1 MTKWYSVVPVIL
13 FFAALKLSDYSF
25 VESIEYTYYDQ
36 LQRNHEITKVNDI
49 VLVNIDEKA
58 IEKEGQYPWARNTIS
73 EYIDKSPINSLIVS
87 TIIWSEQDR
96 FAGDKAL
103 SESLSQKAVVLA
115 SAPTRQTT
123 TNDLGIYANV
133 STFGKATETLIDY
146 SGLLTPIPELAQMA
160 MGVGAVSAEVDQP
173 SGVLRRVPL
182 LVSING
188 QPYPSLGLDTVRVF
202 LGEPSYTVKYNEL
215 GMEWVRLG
223 RQDPITTQP
232 TAELPIA
239 FWHEFEQISILD
251 PMPEGKV
258 LIFGVTA
265 EGYSNPVATP
275 MGAMYPHE
283 IQAQQIYTLMSG
295 VEILRPDYTRF
306 IELLMI
312 LLACTGI
319 LIAVYR
325 LGTVWACVVSI
336 TLLGASPAL
345 GYYAWTTNYFFL
357 DIIWPTVAG
366 IVVFAQSSFNKYY
379 TTYKLKEQIKKQF
392 GTYLSPAMV
401 QKLQDDPTLLK
412 LGGETRY
419 MTFLFCDIRGFTPI
433 SEQYKT
439 NPQGLTELVNR
450 FLSPMTDIIMNNE
463 GTIDK
468 YMGDC
473 IMAFWNAPLDVEEQE
488 KMAVKTSVEMYEG
501 LETLNAELES
511 EGLLPINIGVGINTG
526 SVVVGNMGSD
536 QRFDYSVLGDAVNLA
551 ARLEGQTKGYGVKT
565 IVGEDTAKE
574 LGDDY
579 AILEIDKLA
588 VKGKTEGVTIYS
600 VLGDFDWWNSNSHI
614 AMESQ
619 QHDKMIDMYRR
630 KQFDH
635 ASALCE
641 QLRGCFLGE
650 MSDYYDIWIDR
661 CEEMKTKDLPEDW
674 DGTYIATTK

>member
-1 MTKWYSVVPVIL
+1 MTKWWSVLPII
-13 FFAALKLSDYSF
+13 FIFCALKVTESDF
-25 VESIEYTYYDQ
+25 VKSIEYTYYDQ
-36 LQRNHEITKVNDI
+36 LQRGHQTTKVNDI
-49 VLVNIDEKA
+49 VLVNIDENA
-58 IEKEGQYPWARNTIS
+58 IEKEGQYPWPRNIIAK
-73 EYIDKSPINSLIVS
+73 YIENAPINSLLVS
-87 TIIWSEQDR
+87 TMIWSEPDR
-96 FAGDKAL
+96 FAGDKEL
-103 SESLSQKAVVLA
+103 SESLSRKALVLA

-123 TNDLGIYANV
+123 TSDLGIYANV
-133 STFGKATETLIDY
+133 STFGKPTSTLIDY
-146 SGLLTPIPELAQMA
+146 SGILPPIQDLAQFA

-182 LVSING
+182 IVSING

-202 LGEPSYTVKYNEL
+202 LGEPSYTIKNNEL
-215 GMEWVRLG
+215 GVEWIRLG

-232 TAELPIA
+232 TSELPVA

-265 EGYSNPVATP
+265 EGYSNPVPTP
-275 MGAMYPHE
+275 TGPMYPHE

-306 IELLMI
+306 LELLMI
-312 LLACTGI
+312 LIACTGI

-325 LGTVWACVVSI
+325 LGTIGACITSI
-336 TLLGASPAL
+336 ALLGASPAI
-345 GYYAWTTNYFFL
+345 GYYAWTNSYFFL

-366 IVVFAQSSFNKYY
+366 VVVFAQSSFNKYY

-401 QKLQDDPTLLK
+401 QKLQDDPSLLR
-412 LGGETRY
+412 LGGETRN

-450 FLSPMTDIIMNNE
+450 FLTPMTDIIMENE

-473 IMAFWNAPLDVEEQE
+473 IMAFWNAPLDVQYQE
-488 KMAVKTSVEMYEG
+488 YMAVKTSVEMYKH
-501 LETLNAELES
+501 LDTLNAELES

-526 SVVVGNMGSD
+526 EVVVGNMGSN

-551 ARLEGQTKGYGVKT
+551 ARLEGQTKSYGVKT
-565 IVGEDTAKE
+565 LIGEDTKTQLNEEYFTLE
-574 LGDDY
+574 LDN
-579 AILEIDKLA
+579 LA
-588 VKGKTEGVTIYS
+588 VKGKTEPVKIYT
-600 VLGDFDWWNSNSHI
+600 VLTE
-614 AMESQ
+614 A
-619 QHDKMIDMYRR
+619 IDVEIEMHEQMMRAYYA
-630 KQFDH
+630 KQFDQ
-635 ASALCE
+635 AIAFCE
-641 QLRGCFLGE
+641 DLKRCFKGE
-650 MSDYYDIWIDR
+650 IADYYRMWQDR
-661 CEEMKTKDLPEDW
+661 CRSLDNTLDKDKPW
-674 DGTYIATTK
+674 DGVYVATSK

>member
-1 MTKWYSVVPVIL
+1 MTKWWSVIPVIVL
-13 FFAALKLSDYSF
+13 FAFLKVSQNDF
-25 VESIEYTYYDQ
+25 VQSVEYAYYDE
-36 LQRNHEITKVNDI
+36 LQRNHEVTAVQDI

-58 IEKEGQYPWARNTIS
+58 IEEEGQYPWPRKTVAK
-73 EYIDKSPINSLIVS
+73 YINQAPNSSLLVS
-87 TIIWSEQDR
+87 TMIWSEPDR
-96 FAGDKAL
+96 FAGDKEL
-103 SESLSQKAVVLA
+103 SMSLSQKAVILA
-115 SAPTRQTT
+115 AAPTRQTT

-133 STFGKATETLIDY
+133 STFGKPTSTLIDY
-146 SGLLTPIPELAQMA
+146 SGLLAPITELAQMS

-202 LGEPSYTVKYNEL
+202 LGEPSYTVKNNEL

-232 TAELPIA
+232 TAELPVA
-239 FWHEFEQISILD
+239 FWHKFETISILD

-265 EGYSNPVATP
+265 EGVANPVATP

-295 VEILRPDYTRF
+295 IEILRPDYTRF

-312 LLACTGI
+312 VLACAGI
-319 LIAVYR
+319 LLAVYR
-325 LGTVWACVVSI
+325 LGTIWACVVSVG
-336 TLLGASPAL
+336 LLSASPAL

-357 DIIWPTVAG
+357 DIVWPTVAG
-366 IVVFAQSSFNKYY
+366 VVVFAQSSFNKYY

-401 QKLQDDPTLLK
+401 QKLQDDPDLLK
-412 LGGETRY
+412 LGGETKY

-450 FLSPMTDIIMNNE
+450 FLSPMTDIIMDNE

-488 KMAVKTSVEMYEG
+488 KKATKASVEMYEH
-501 LETLNAELES
+501 LEVLNEELES

-565 IVGEDTAKE
+565 IVGEDTAKK
-574 LGDDY
+574 LYDDY
-579 AILEIDKLA
+579 AVLELDKIA
-588 VKGKTEGVTIYS
+588 VKGKTEGVRIYT
-600 VLGDFDWWNSNSHI
+600 VLGDFNWWNENSHL
-614 AMESQ
+614 AMEEQ
-619 QHDKMIDMYRR
+619 QHEKMIKLYRNQ
-630 KQFDH
+630 KFDH
-635 ASALCE
+635 AINLCE
-641 QLRGCFLGE
+641 QLKSAFLGE
-650 MSDYYDIWIDR
+650 MSDYYAIWIDR
-661 CEEMKTKDLPEDW
+661 CEEMKSKNLPEDW
-674 DGTYIATTK
+674 DGTYVATTK

>member
-13 FFAALKLSDYSF
+13 LFAFLKVSQSDF
-25 VESIEYTYYDQ
+25 VQSIEYTYYDQ

-239 FWHEFEQISILD
+239 FWHEFESISILD

-325 LGTVWACVVSI
+325 LGTVWACVVSVA
-336 TLLGASPAL
+336 LLSASPAL

-357 DIIWPTVAG
+357 DIVWPTVAG
-366 IVVFAQSSFNKYY
+366 VVVFAQSSFNKYY

-401 QKLQDDPTLLK
+401 QKLQDDPTLLR
-412 LGGETRY
+412 LGGETRN

-439 NPQGLTELVNR
+439 DPQGLTSLVNR
-450 FLSPMTDIIMNNE
+450 FLTPMTDIIMDNE

-473 IMAFWNAPLDVEEQE
+473 IMAFWNAPLDVAHQE
-488 KMAVKTSVEMYEG
+488 YCAVKTSIQMYEH
-501 LETLNAELES
+501 LEVLNEELES
-511 EGLLPINIGVGINTG
+511 EGLLPINIGIGINTG
-526 SVVVGNMGSD
+526 EVVVGNMGSN

-551 ARLEGQTKGYGVKT
+551 ARLEGQTKSYGVKT
-565 IVGEDTAKE
+565 LIGEDTKSE
-574 LGDDY
+574 LNDEFVT
-579 AILEIDKLA
+579 LELDNLA
-588 VKGKTEGVTIYS
+588 VKGKTEPVTIYT
-600 VLGDFDWWNSNSHI
+600 VLGTTKSLDENTAYHVEVKVHEEMMKLYK
-614 AMESQ
+614 A
-619 QHDKMIDMYRR
+619 
-630 KQFDH
+630 KQFDI
-635 ASALCE
+635 SLS
-641 QLRGCFLGE
+641 LNDP
-650 MSDYYDIWIDR
+650 S
-661 CEEMKTKDLPEDW
+661 
-674 DGTYIATTK
+674 

>member
-1 MTKWYSVVPVIL
+1 MTKWWSVVPVIL
-13 FFAALKLSDYSF
+13 LFAFLKVSQSDF
-25 VESIEYTYYDQ
+25 VQSIEYTYYDQ
-36 LQRNHEITKVNDI
+36 LQKNHVKSTVNDI

-73 EYIDKSPINSLIVS
+73 KYIDKSPINSLLVS
-87 TIIWSEQDR
+87 TIIWSEPDR
-96 FAGDKAL
+96 FLGDQEL
-103 SESLSQKAVVLA
+103 SRSLSQKAVILA

-123 TNDLGIYANV
+123 TTDLGIYANV

-146 SGLLTPIPELAQMA
+146 SGLLAPIPELAQMS

-202 LGEPSYTVKYNEL
+202 LGEPSYTIKNNEL
-215 GMEWVRLG
+215 GVEWIRLG

-232 TAELPIA
+232 TAELPVA
-239 FWHEFEQISILD
+239 FWHEFESISILD
-251 PMPEGKV
+251 PLPEGKV
-258 LIFGVTA
+258 LILGVTA
-265 EGYSNPVATP
+265 EGVSNPVPTP
-275 MGAMYPHE
+275 LGPMYPHE

-295 VEILRPDYTRF
+295 IEILRPDYTRF

-312 LLACTGI
+312 ILACTGI

-325 LGTVWACVVSI
+325 LGTVWACVVSVG
-336 TLLGASPAL
+336 LLGASPAL

-366 IVVFAQSSFNKYY
+366 IVVFAQASFNKYY

-401 QKLQDDPTLLK
+401 QKLQDDPSLLK
-412 LGGETRY
+412 LGGETRN

-450 FLSPMTDIIMNNE
+450 FLTPMTDIIMDNE

-473 IMAFWNAPLDVEEQE
+473 IMAFWNAPLDVRYQE
-488 KMAVKTSVEMYEG
+488 YMAVKTSVEMYKH
-501 LETLNAELES
+501 LEILNEELES

-526 SVVVGNMGSD
+526 EVVVGNMGSN

-551 ARLEGQTKGYGVKT
+551 ARLEGQTKSYGVKT
-565 IVGEDTAKE
+565 IIGEETKIALNEEYYTLE
-574 LGDDY
+574 L
-579 AILEIDKLA
+579 DKIA
-588 VKGKTEGVTIYS
+588 VKGKTEPVLIYT
-600 VLGDFDWWNSNSHI
+600 VLEEANAVEIEMHEEMMKAYKSQEFD
-614 AMESQ
+614 
-619 QHDKMIDMYRR
+619 
-630 KQFDH
+630 
-635 ASALCE
+635 SAIKFCE
-641 QLRGCFLGE
+641 DLKRCFSGE
-650 MSDYYDIWIDR
+650 MSEYYAIWQDR
-661 CEEMKTKDLPEDW
+661 CRDCIGNVPEDW

>member
-1 MTKWYSVVPVIL
+1 MTRWWSVVPVIVL
-13 FFAALKLSDYSF
+13 FAFLKISQSDF
-25 VESIEYTYYDQ
+25 VQSIEYSYYDQ
-36 LQRNHEITKVNDI
+36 LQRNHDITKVDDI

-58 IEKEGQYPWARNTIS
+58 IEKEGQYPWPRQTVAK
-73 EYIDKSPINSLIVS
+73 YIDQAPNNSLLVS
-87 TIIWSEQDR
+87 TMIWSENDR
-96 FAGDKAL
+96 FAGDQEL
-103 SESLSQKAVVLA
+103 SQSLSQKAVVLA

-123 TNDLGIYANV
+123 TNELGIYANV
-133 STFGKATETLIDY
+133 STFGKPSTTLIDY

-182 LVSING
+182 LVSIND

-202 LGEPSYTVKYNEL
+202 LGEPSYTVKNNAL

-232 TAELPIA
+232 TAELPVA
-239 FWHEFEQISILD
+239 FWHEFETISILD

-265 EGYSNPVATP
+265 EGVANPVATP

-312 LLACTGI
+312 ILVCSGILLAVYKLGTLGALI
-319 LIAVYR
+319 GSGLLLASPIAV
-325 LGTVWACVVSI
+325 
-336 TLLGASPAL
+336 
-345 GYYAWTTNYFFL
+345 GYYAWNNAYFFL
-357 DIIWPTVAG
+357 DIVWPSIAG

-401 QKLQDDPTLLK
+401 QKLQDDPTLLR

-501 LETLNAELES
+501 LETLNAELEE

-565 IVGEDTAKE
+565 IIGSDTAKE

-579 AILEIDKLA
+579 AILEIDKIA

-619 QHDKMIDMYRR
+619 QHDKMINMYRR

-635 ASALCE
+635 ASLLCE
-641 QLRGCFLGE
+641 QLRGCFLGQ
-650 MSDYYDIWIDR
+650 MTDYYDIWIDR

-674 DGTYIATTK
+674 DGTYIATSK

>member
-1 MTKWYSVVPVIL
+1 MTRWWSVVPVIVL
-13 FFAALKLSDYSF
+13 FAFLKISQSDF
-25 VESIEYTYYDQ
+25 VQSIEYSYYDQ
-36 LQRNHEITKVNDI
+36 LQRNHDITKVDDI

-58 IEKEGQYPWARNTIS
+58 IEKEGQYPWPRQTVAK
-73 EYIDKSPINSLIVS
+73 YIDQAPNNSLLVS
-87 TIIWSEQDR
+87 TMIWSEKDR
-96 FAGDKAL
+96 FAGDQEL
-103 SESLSQKAVVLA
+103 SQSLSQKAVVLA
-115 SAPTRQTT
+115 SAPTHQTT
-123 TNDLGIYANV
+123 TTELGIYANV
-133 STFGKATETLIDY
+133 STFGKPSTTLIDY

-182 LVSING
+182 LVSIND

-202 LGEPSYTVKYNEL
+202 LGEPSYTIKNNEL

-232 TAELPIA
+232 TSELPVA

-251 PMPEGKV
+251 PLPEGKV

-401 QKLQDDPTLLK
+401 QKLQDDPTLLR

-439 NPQGLTELVNR
+439 NPQGLTSLVNR
-450 FLSPMTDIIMNNE
+450 FLTPMTDIIMDNE

-473 IMAFWNAPLDVEEQE
+473 IFAFWNAPLDVEEQE
-488 KMAVKTSVEMYEG
+488 RLAVKTSIEMYEG
-501 LETLNAELES
+501 LDMLNKELES

-526 SVVVGNMGSD
+526 ECVVGNMGSD

-551 ARLEGQTKGYGVKT
+551 ARLEGQTKSYGVKT
-565 IVGEDTAKE
+565 IIGHDTMTEIHDEYVTLE
-574 LGDDY
+574 LDN
-579 AILEIDKLA
+579 IA
-588 VKGKTEGVTIYS
+588 VKGKEEPAKIYT
-600 VLGDFDWWNSNSHI
+600 VLGTYDWWNSNSHI

-619 QHDKMIDMYRR
+619 QHEKMMEMY
-630 KQFDH
+630 KSQQFDH
-635 ASALCE
+635 AINLCE
-641 QLRGCFLGE
+641 QLKGCFLGQ
-650 MSDYYDIWIDR
+650 MSDYYDIWIER
-661 CEEMKTKDLPEDW
+661 CNDCKGNVPEDW

>member
-1 MTKWYSVVPVIL
+1 MTRWWSVVPVIVL
-13 FFAALKLSDYSF
+13 FAFLKISQSDF
-25 VESIEYTYYDQ
+25 VQSIEYSYYDQ
-36 LQRNHEITKVNDI
+36 LQRNHDITKVDDI

-58 IEKEGQYPWARNTIS
+58 IEKEGQYPWPRQTVAK
-73 EYIDKSPINSLIVS
+73 YIDQAPNNSLLVS
-87 TIIWSEQDR
+87 TMIWSEKDR
-96 FAGDKAL
+96 FAGDQEL
-103 SESLSQKAVVLA
+103 SQSLSQKAVVLA

-123 TNDLGIYANV
+123 TNELGIYANV
-133 STFGKATETLIDY
+133 STFGKPSTTLIDY

-182 LVSING
+182 LVSIND

-202 LGEPSYTVKYNEL
+202 LGEPSYTIKNNEL

-232 TAELPIA
+232 TSELPVA

-325 LGTVWACVVSI
+325 LGTVWACVVSVV
-336 TLLGASPAL
+336 LLSASPAL

-357 DIIWPTVAG
+357 DIVWPTVAG

-401 QKLQDDPTLLK
+401 QKLQDDPTLLR
-412 LGGETRY
+412 LGGETRN

-450 FLSPMTDIIMNNE
+450 FLTPMTDIIMDNE

-473 IMAFWNAPLDVEEQE
+473 IMAFWNAPLDVAYQE
-488 KMAVKTSVEMYEG
+488 HCAVKTSVEMYKH
-501 LETLNAELES
+501 LEVLNAELES

-526 SVVVGNMGSD
+526 ECVVGNMGSD

-551 ARLEGQTKGYGVKT
+551 ARLEGQTKEYGVKT
-565 IVGEDTAKE
+565 LI
-574 LGDDY
+574 GDDTKQGLNEEF
-579 AILEIDKLA
+579 ITLELDSIA
-588 VKGKTEGVTIYS
+588 VKGKKDAVTIHTI
-600 VLGDFDWWNSNSHI
+600 LGEEKWLNDNTNYHI
-614 AMESQ
+614 EVNV
-619 QHDKMIDMYRR
+619 HEEMIKLYKA
-630 KQFDH
+630 KQFDM
-635 ASALCE
+635 AIKFCE
-641 QLRGCFLGE
+641 DLKRCFGGE
-650 MSDYYDIWIDR
+650 LEEYYKMMINR
-661 CEEMKTKDLPEDW
+661 CNILKSTVDENW
-674 DGTYIATTK
+674 DGVYRATSK

>member
-1 MTKWYSVVPVIL
+1 MTKWWSVLPII
-13 FFAALKLSDYSF
+13 FIFCALKVTESDF
-25 VESIEYTYYDQ
+25 VKSIEYTYYDQ
-36 LQRNHEITKVNDI
+36 LQRGHQTTKVNDI
-49 VLVNIDEKA
+49 VLVNIDENA
-58 IEKEGQYPWARNTIS
+58 IEKEGQYPWPRNIIAK
-73 EYIDKSPINSLIVS
+73 YIENAPINSLLVS
-87 TIIWSEQDR
+87 TMIWSEPDR
-96 FAGDKAL
+96 FAGDKEL
-103 SESLSQKAVVLA
+103 SESLSRKALVLA

-123 TNDLGIYANV
+123 TSDLGIYANV
-133 STFGKATETLIDY
+133 STFGKPTSTLIDY
-146 SGLLTPIPELAQMA
+146 SGILPPIQDLAQFA

-182 LVSING
+182 IVSING

-202 LGEPSYTVKYNEL
+202 LGEPSYTIKNNEL
-215 GMEWVRLG
+215 GVEWIRLG

-232 TAELPIA
+232 TSELPVA

-265 EGYSNPVATP
+265 EGYSNPVPTP
-275 MGAMYPHE
+275 TGPMYPHE

-306 IELLMI
+306 LELLMI
-312 LLACTGI
+312 LIACTGI

-325 LGTVWACVVSI
+325 LGTIGACITSI
-336 TLLGASPAL
+336 ALLGASPAI
-345 GYYAWTTNYFFL
+345 GYYAWTNSYFFL

-366 IVVFAQSSFNKYY
+366 VVVFAQSSFNKYY

-401 QKLQDDPTLLK
+401 QKLQDNPELLK
-412 LGGETRY
+412 LGGETRK

-450 FLSPMTDIIMNNE
+450 FLTPMTDIIMDNE

-473 IMAFWNAPLDVEEQE
+473 IFAFWNAPLDVAYQE
-488 KMAVKTSVEMYEG
+488 HCAVKTSVEMYQG
-501 LETLNAELES
+501 LKELNAELES
-511 EGLLPINIGVGINTG
+511 EGLLPINIGIGINTG
-526 SVVVGNMGSD
+526 ECVVGNMGSN

-565 IVGEDTAKE
+565 LLGHDTKTALSEEFFTLE
-574 LGDDY
+574 LDN
-579 AILEIDKLA
+579 IA
-588 VKGKTEGVTIYS
+588 VKGKEEPIKIYTVVEQATS
-600 VLGDFDWWNSNSHI
+600 VEIEMHQEMMK
-614 AMESQ
+614 A
-619 QHDKMIDMYRR
+619 YYA
-630 KQFDH
+630 KQFDV
-635 ASALCE
+635 AIKFCE
-641 QLRGCFLGE
+641 DLKRCFAGE
-650 MSDYYDIWIDR
+650 IEKYYEIWQQR
-661 CEEMKTKDLPEDW
+661 CRDLDETLDKSKPW
-674 DGTYIATTK
+674 DGVYRATSK

>member
-1 MTKWYSVVPVIL
+1 MTRWWSVVPVIVL
-13 FFAALKLSDYSF
+13 FAFLKISQSDF
-25 VESIEYTYYDQ
+25 VQSIEYSYYDQ
-36 LQRNHEITKVNDI
+36 LQRNHDITKVDDI

-58 IEKEGQYPWARNTIS
+58 IEKEGQYPWPRQTVAK
-73 EYIDKSPINSLIVS
+73 YIDQAPNNSLLVS
-87 TIIWSEQDR
+87 TMIWSEKDR
-96 FAGDKAL
+96 FAGDQEL
-103 SESLSQKAVVLA
+103 SQSLSQKAVVLA

-123 TNDLGIYANV
+123 TNELGIYANV
-133 STFGKATETLIDY
+133 STFGKPSTTLIDY

-182 LVSING
+182 LVSIND

-202 LGEPSYTVKYNEL
+202 LGEPSYTIKNNEL

-232 TAELPIA
+232 TSELPVA

-401 QKLQDDPTLLK
+401 QKLQDDPTLLR

-511 EGLLPINIGVGINTG
+511 EGLLPISIGVGINTG

>member
-36 LQRNHEITKVNDI
+36 LQRNHEISKVNDI

-58 IEKEGQYPWARNTIS
+58 IEKEGQYPWARNVIS

-133 STFGKATETLIDY
+133 STFGKTTETLIDY

-160 MGVGAVSAEVDQP
+160 MGLGAVSAAVDQP

-232 TAELPIA
+232 SAELPVA

-357 DIIWPTVAG
+357 DIVWPTVAG
-366 IVVFAQSSFNKYY
+366 IVVFAQASFNKYY

-401 QKLQDDPTLLK
+401 QKLQDDPTLLR
-412 LGGETRY
+412 LGGETRN

-450 FLSPMTDIIMNNE
+450 FLTPMTDIIMDNE

-473 IMAFWNAPLDVEEQE
+473 IMAFWNAPLDVAHQE
-488 KMAVKTSVEMYEG
+488 YCAVKTSIQMYEH
-501 LETLNAELES
+501 LEVLNEELES

>member
-36 LQRNHEITKVNDI
+36 LQRNHEISKVNDI

-123 TNDLGIYANV
+123 TTELGIYANV

-232 TAELPIA
+232 SAELPVA

-265 EGYSNPVATP
+265 EGYSN
-275 MGAMYPHE
+275 
-283 IQAQQIYTLMSG
+283 
-295 VEILRPDYTRF
+295 
-306 IELLMI
+306 
-312 LLACTGI
+312 
-319 LIAVYR
+319 
-325 LGTVWACVVSI
+325 VS
-336 TLLGASPAL
+336 T
-345 GYYAWTTNYFFL
+345 
-357 DIIWPTVAG
+357 
-366 IVVFAQSSFNKYY
+366 
-379 TTYKLKEQIKKQF
+379 
-392 GTYLSPAMV
+392 
-401 QKLQDDPTLLK
+401 
-412 LGGETRY
+412 
-419 MTFLFCDIRGFTPI
+419 
-433 SEQYKT
+433 
-439 NPQGLTELVNR
+439 
-450 FLSPMTDIIMNNE
+450 
-463 GTIDK
+463 
-468 YMGDC
+468 
-473 IMAFWNAPLDVEEQE
+473 
-488 KMAVKTSVEMYEG
+488 
-501 LETLNAELES
+501 
-511 EGLLPINIGVGINTG
+511 
-526 SVVVGNMGSD
+526 
-536 QRFDYSVLGDAVNLA
+536 
-551 ARLEGQTKGYGVKT
+551 
-565 IVGEDTAKE
+565 
-574 LGDDY
+574 
-579 AILEIDKLA
+579 
-588 VKGKTEGVTIYS
+588 
-600 VLGDFDWWNSNSHI
+600 
-614 AMESQ
+614 
-619 QHDKMIDMYRR
+619 
-630 KQFDH
+630 
-635 ASALCE
+635 
-641 QLRGCFLGE
+641 
-650 MSDYYDIWIDR
+650 
-661 CEEMKTKDLPEDW
+661 
-674 DGTYIATTK
+674 

>member
-1 MTKWYSVVPVIL
+1 MTKWWSVVPVIL
-13 FFAALKLSDYSF
+13 LFAFLKVSQSDF
-25 VESIEYTYYDQ
+25 VQSIEYTYYDQ
-36 LQRNHEITKVNDI
+36 LQKNHVKSTVNDI

-73 EYIDKSPINSLIVS
+73 KYIDKSPINSLLVS
-87 TIIWSEQDR
+87 TIIWSEPDR
-96 FAGDKAL
+96 FLGDQEL
-103 SESLSQKAVVLA
+103 SRSLSQKAVILA

-123 TNDLGIYANV
+123 TTDLGIYANV

-146 SGLLTPIPELAQMA
+146 SGLLAPIPELAQMS

-202 LGEPSYTVKYNEL
+202 LGEPSYTIKNNEL
-215 GMEWVRLG
+215 GVEWIRLG

-232 TAELPIA
+232 TAELPVA
-239 FWHEFEQISILD
+239 FWHEFESISILD
-251 PMPEGKV
+251 PLPEGKV
-258 LIFGVTA
+258 LILGVTA
-265 EGYSNPVATP
+265 EGVSNPVPTP
-275 MGAMYPHE
+275 LGPMYPHE

-295 VEILRPDYTRF
+295 IEILRPDYTRF

-312 LLACTGI
+312 ILACTGI

-325 LGTVWACVVSI
+325 LGTVWACVVSVG
-336 TLLGASPAL
+336 LLGASPAL

-366 IVVFAQSSFNKYY
+366 IVVFAQASFNKYY

-401 QKLQDDPTLLK
+401 QKLQDDPSLLK
-412 LGGETRY
+412 LGGETRN

-450 FLSPMTDIIMNNE
+450 FLTPMTDIIMDNE

-473 IMAFWNAPLDVEEQE
+473 IMAFWNAPLDVRYQE
-488 KMAVKTSVEMYEG
+488 YMAVKTSVEMYKH
-501 LETLNAELES
+501 LEILNAELVE

-526 SVVVGNMGSD
+526 EVVVGNMGSN

-551 ARLEGQTKGYGVKT
+551 ARLEGQTKSYGVKT
-565 IVGEDTAKE
+565 IIGEETKKALNEEYLTLE
-574 LGDDY
+574 L
-579 AILEIDKLA
+579 DKIA
-588 VKGKTEGVTIYS
+588 VKGKTEPVTIYT
-600 VLGDFDWWNSNSHI
+600 VLGDLEWWDKNSAYHVEMKVHQKM
-614 AMESQ
+614 MELYKS
-619 QHDKMIDMYRR
+619 
-630 KQFDH
+630 KQFELAIKFCQDLKP
-635 ASALCE
+635 A
-641 QLRGCFLGE
+641 FLGQME
-650 MSDYYDIWIDR
+650 EYYAIWEQRCRDCIDNVP
-661 CEEMKTKDLPEDW
+661 DDW

>member
-1 MTKWYSVVPVIL
+1 MTKWWSVVPIIIL
-13 FFAALKLSDYSF
+13 FALLKISQSDF
-25 VESIEYTYYDQ
+25 VQSIEYAYYDE
-36 LQRNHEITKVNDI
+36 LQRNHEISNVEDI

-58 IEKEGQYPWARNTIS
+58 IELEGQYPWPRQTVS
-73 EYIDKSPINSLIVS
+73 KYIDKAPNTSLLVS
-87 TIIWSEQDR
+87 TMIWSENDR
-96 FAGDKAL
+96 FNGDAKLAI
-103 SESLSQKAVVLA
+103 SLSQKAVVLA

-123 TNDLGIYANV
+123 TNELGIYANV
-133 STFGKATETLIDY
+133 STFGKPTSTLINY
-146 SGLLTPIPELAQMA
+146 SGLLKPIDELAQMS

-182 LVSING
+182 LVSIND

-202 LGEPSYTVKYNEL
+202 LGEPSYTVKNNEL

-223 RQDPITTQP
+223 KQDPITTQP
-232 TAELPIA
+232 SAELPVA
-239 FWHEFEQISILD
+239 FWHEFETISILD

-265 EGYSNPVATP
+265 EGVANPVPTP
-275 MGAMYPHE
+275 MGPMYPHE

-312 LLACTGI
+312 LLVCSGI
-319 LIAVYR
+319 LLAVYKLGTLGALIGSGLLLASPIAV
-325 LGTVWACVVSI
+325 
-336 TLLGASPAL
+336 
-345 GYYAWTTNYFFL
+345 GYYAWNNAYFFL
-357 DIIWPTVAG
+357 DIVWPSIAG

-501 LETLNAELES
+501 LETLNAELKE

-565 IVGEDTAKE
+565 IIGSDTAKE

-579 AILEIDKLA
+579 AILEIDKIA

-614 AMESQ
+614 AVESQ
-619 QHDKMIDMYRR
+619 QHDKMINMYRR

-635 ASALCE
+635 ASLLCE
-641 QLRGCFLGE
+641 QLRGCFLGQ
-650 MSDYYDIWIDR
+650 MTDYYDIWIDR

>member
-13 FFAALKLSDYSF
+13 LFAFLKVSQSDF
-25 VESIEYTYYDQ
+25 VQSIEYTYYDQ
-36 LQRNHEITKVNDI
+36 LQRNHEISKVNDI

-123 TNDLGIYANV
+123 TTELGIYANV

-232 TAELPIA
+232 SAELPVA

-401 QKLQDDPTLLK
+401 QKLQDDPTLLR
-412 LGGETRY
+412 LGGETRN

-439 NPQGLTELVNR
+439 DPQGLTSLVNR
-450 FLSPMTDIIMNNE
+450 FLTPMTDIIMDNE

-473 IMAFWNAPLDVEEQE
+473 IFALFNAPLDVEHQE
-488 KMAVKTSVEMYEG
+488 YMAVKTSVEMYKR
-501 LETLNAELES
+501 LEELNAELES
-511 EGLLPINIGVGINTG
+511 EGLLPINIGIGINTG
-526 SVVVGNMGSD
+526 EAVVGNMGSD
-536 QRFDYSVLGDAVNLA
+536 QRFDYSVLGDSVNLA
-551 ARLEGQTKGYGVKT
+551 ARLESQTKAYGVKT
-565 IVGEDTAKE
+565 LIGQETKDGLNEEFITLE
-574 LGDDY
+574 LDNV
-579 AILEIDKLA
+579 A
-588 VKGKTEGVTIYS
+588 VKGKEDAVTIHT
-600 VLGDFDWWNSNSHI
+600 VLGEEEWLNNNTNYHVEVKVHNEMLRLYK
-614 AMESQ
+614 A
-619 QHDKMIDMYRR
+619 R
-630 KQFDH
+630 QFDV
-635 ASALCE
+635 AIKFCEDLTRCFGGELEEYYKMMIQRCNAL
-641 QLRGCFLGE
+641 
-650 MSDYYDIWIDR
+650 
-661 CEEMKTKDLPEDW
+661 KDTVDEDW
-674 DGTYIATTK
+674 DGVFVATSK

>member
-1 MTKWYSVVPVIL
+1 MTKWWSVLPII
-13 FFAALKLSDYSF
+13 FIFCALKVTESDF
-25 VESIEYTYYDQ
+25 VKSIEYTYYDQ
-36 LQRNHEITKVNDI
+36 LQRGHQTTKVNDI
-49 VLVNIDEKA
+49 VLVNIDENA
-58 IEKEGQYPWARNTIS
+58 IKKEGQYPWPRQTVAK
-73 EYIDKSPINSLIVS
+73 YIDNAPINSLLVS
-87 TIIWSEQDR
+87 TMIWSEPDR
-96 FAGDKAL
+96 FAGDKEL
-103 SESLSQKAVVLA
+103 SKSLSQKASVLA

-123 TNDLGIYANV
+123 TTELGIYANV
-133 STFGKATETLIDY
+133 STFGKPTSTLIDY
-146 SGLLTPIPELAQMA
+146 SGILPPIQDLAQFA

-182 LVSING
+182 IVSING

-202 LGEPSYTVKYNEL
+202 LGEPSYTIKNNEL
-215 GMEWVRLG
+215 GVEWIRLG

-232 TAELPIA
+232 TSELPVA

-265 EGYSNPVATP
+265 EGYSNPVPTP
-275 MGAMYPHE
+275 TGPMYPHE

-306 IELLMI
+306 LELLMI
-312 LLACTGI
+312 LIACTGI

-325 LGTVWACVVSI
+325 LGTIGACVTSI
-336 TLLGASPAL
+336 ALLGASPAI
-345 GYYAWTTNYFFL
+345 GYYAWTNSYFFL

-366 IVVFAQSSFNKYY
+366 VVVFAQSSFNKYY

-401 QKLQDDPTLLK
+401 QKLQDDPSLLR
-412 LGGETRY
+412 LGGETRN

-450 FLSPMTDIIMNNE
+450 FLTPMTDIIMDNE

-473 IMAFWNAPLDVEEQE
+473 IMAFWNAPLDVAYQE
-488 KMAVKTSVEMYEG
+488 YMAVKTSVEMYQH
-501 LETLNAELES
+501 LEILNAELES

-526 SVVVGNMGSD
+526 EVVVGNMGSN

-551 ARLEGQTKGYGVKT
+551 ARLEGQTKSYGVKT
-565 IVGEDTAKE
+565 LIGEDTKTQLNEEYFTLE
-574 LGDDY
+574 LDN
-579 AILEIDKLA
+579 LA
-588 VKGKTEGVTIYS
+588 VKGKTEPVKIYT
-600 VLGDFDWWNSNSHI
+600 VLTE
-614 AMESQ
+614 A
-619 QHDKMIDMYRR
+619 IDVEIEMHEEMMRAYYA
-630 KQFDH
+630 KQFDQ
-635 ASALCE
+635 AIAFCE
-641 QLRGCFLGE
+641 DLKRCFKGE
-650 MSDYYDIWIDR
+650 IADYYRMWQDR
-661 CEEMKTKDLPEDW
+661 CRSLQNTLDKGEAW
-674 DGTYIATTK
+674 DGVYRATSK

>member
-1 MTKWYSVVPVIL
+1 MTKWWSVLPII
-13 FFAALKLSDYSF
+13 FIFCALKVTESDF
-25 VESIEYTYYDQ
+25 VKSIEYTYYDQ

-133 STFGKATETLIDY
+133 STFGKTTETLIDY

-357 DIIWPTVAG
+357 DIVWPTVAG
-366 IVVFAQSSFNKYY
+366 IVVFAQASFNKYY

-401 QKLQDDPTLLK
+401 QKLQDDPTLLR

>member
-13 FFAALKLSDYSF
+13 LFAFLKVSQSDF
-25 VESIEYTYYDQ
+25 VQSIEYTYYDQ

-251 PMPEGKV
+251 PLPEGKV

-312 LLACTGI
+312 ILACTGI

-379 TTYKLKEQIKKQF
+379 TTYKVKEQIKKQF

-401 QKLQDDPTLLK
+401 QKLQDDPTLLR
-412 LGGETRY
+412 LGGETRN

-439 NPQGLTELVNR
+439 DPQGLTSLVNR
-450 FLSPMTDIIMNNE
+450 FLTPMTDIIMDNE

-473 IMAFWNAPLDVEEQE
+473 IFAFWNAPLDVAHQE
-488 KMAVKTSVEMYEG
+488 YCAVKTSIQMYEH
-501 LETLNAELES
+501 LEVLNEELES
-511 EGLLPINIGVGINTG
+511 EGLLPINIGIGINTG
-526 SVVVGNMGSD
+526 ECVVGNMGSD

-551 ARLEGQTKGYGVKT
+551 ARLEGQTKSYGVKT
-565 IVGEDTAKE
+565 LIGEDTKSE
-574 LGDDY
+574 LNDEFVT
-579 AILEIDKLA
+579 LELDNLA
-588 VKGKTEGVTIYS
+588 VKGKTEPVTIYT
-600 VLGDFDWWNSNSHI
+600 VLGTTKSLDENTAYHVEVKVHEEMMKLYK
-614 AMESQ
+614 A
-619 QHDKMIDMYRR
+619 
-630 KQFDH
+630 KQFDM
-635 ASALCE
+635 AIKFCE
-641 QLRGCFLGE
+641 DLKRCFSGE
-650 MSDYYDIWIDR
+650 MTEYYKMWQQR
-661 CEEMKTKDLPEDW
+661 CLDCTDNVPDDW
-674 DGTYIATTK
+674 DGVYRETSK